1 MDGQRDHDED
11 AAHDTTR
18 GDNVENTGGID
29 GSSETVA
36 GVVTPDERPE
46 SPRRDG
52 DDPGAPVF
60 DPRPDLR
67 GA

>member
-11 AAHDTTR
+11 ATRDTTR
-18 GDNVENTGGID
+18 EDNRENTGGIEE
-29 GSSETVA
+29 SSETVA

-46 SPRRDG
+46 SPLNDA
-52 DDPGAPVF
+52 DNSGAPVF